1 MLSTQKLS
9 SQFAVLAT
17 KLESWAVPNHE
28 PFSLE
33 ST

>member
-1 MLSTQKLS
+1 MPNTLKSS

-17 KLESWAVPNHE
+17 KQESWAVPNHE
-28 PFSLE
+28 PSFLE